1 MATSRVPWILTDM
14 MSRVDDRLVA
24 GWYRTMSVQTDRERR
39 RLRTARRPFVDPRR
53 TEKPTLTDL
62 DHTAHWIIEQS
73 RFGAAA
79 LGGFAGLA
87 GFASVP
93 PEIVASIVTV
103 LRLGQRLALVYGFD
117 PDTDRGQMALWRAL
131 AAGYDVDL
139 PDRGPVGIRVTDL
152 PAIVAPRALAPRTVS
167 GDLAAQIVR
176 KSAWMIAGR
185 ITRLMP
191 LMSSSTSA
199 VRGRQNMGEIG
210 ERMRLVFRQMAEVPY
225 SERQA
230 LEDALEITGG

>member
-1 MATSRVPWILTDM
+1 MATSRVPWLLSDM

-24 GWYRTMSVQTDRERR
+24 GWYRTMSVQTARERR
-39 RLRTARRPFVDPRR
+39 RLRIARRSFVDPKSA
-53 TEKPTLTDL
+53 EKPTLADL
-62 DHTAHWIIEQS
+62 DTTAHWVIQQS
-73 RFGAAA
+73 RFNATA

-87 GFASVP
+87 GVASVA
-93 PEIVASIVTV
+93 PEIAASIVGV

-152 PAIVAPRALAPRTVS
+152 PAIVAPRALAPRTVG

-185 ITRLMP
+185 VTRLLP
-191 LMSSSTSA
+191 VMSSGSGALRS
-199 VRGRQNMGEIG
+199 RQNMGEIG
-210 ERMRLVFRQMAEVPY
+210 ERMRLVFRQMAEIPLAN
-225 SERQA
+225 RGL
-230 LEDALEITGG
+230 LEDALEITSG

>member
-1 MATSRVPWILTDM
+1 MLTDM

-24 GWYRTMSVQTDRERR
+24 GWVRALSVQTERERR
-39 RLRTARRPFVDPRR
+39 RLRTAHRPFMDPTRPER
-53 TEKPTLTDL
+53 PSLTEL

-93 PEIVASIVTV
+93 PEILASVVAV
-103 LRLGQRLALVYGFD
+103 LRLAQRLALVYGFD

-131 AAGYDVDL
+131 AAGYDVEL

-152 PAIVAPRALAPRTVS
+152 PAIMAPRALAPRTVS

-191 LMSSSTSA
+191 LLSSGSNAT
-199 VRGRQNMGEIG
+199 RGLQNMGEIG
-210 ERMRLVFRQMAEVPY
+210 ERMRLVFRQMAEVPF
-225 SERQA
+225 SDRQA
-230 LEDALEITGG
+230 LEEAHEITGG